1 MRQHSKSWLALIVL
15 SLVLTPR
22 PDSLAFIPSSVNIVP
37 NAPNN
42 MLRNPPFCFFASF
55 LHVSL
60 TNLINEPESS

>member
-15 SLVLTPR
+15 SPALTPP

-37 NAPNN
+37 NVPNN
-42 MLRNPPFCFFASF
+42 MLRNPPFWFFTSF